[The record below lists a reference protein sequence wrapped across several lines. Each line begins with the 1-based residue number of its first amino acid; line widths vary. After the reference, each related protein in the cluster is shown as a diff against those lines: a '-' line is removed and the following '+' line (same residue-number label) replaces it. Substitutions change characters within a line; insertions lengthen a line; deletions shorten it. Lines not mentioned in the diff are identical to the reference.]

1 MESPTKI
8 YHRKDLPIADYLMTF
23 QNDLRQ
29 DFLKGFD
36 TLEDACKGE
45 WVLPSLDYSRG
56 DISKELGE
64 YMVHKDNEPD
74 LQAWRA
80 SNFKYTNPDRNFEYV
95 NSNEEQIKRFP
106 TAYSLLKEYDNDC
119 PIMNYSILAPNT
131 KINRH
136 DGIENR
142 SGEFIRIHIPL
153 VIPEGDIFLEVGGEI
168 VTWKDIFAFNNQW
181 KHSAHNRS
189 NEWRLI
195 FLIDIRRERAGVEP
209 GVPYDEEVYKV
220 YDNFEE
226 LDPKYKTWDQFK
238 QQYS

>member
-1 MESPTKI
+1 MQAPRKI
-8 YHRKDLPIADYLMTF
+8 YYKEDIPIADYLMSF

-29 DFLKGFD
+29 DFLRGFQ
-36 TLEDACKGE
+36 TLEEACKGD

-56 DISKELGE
+56 DISKELGD
-64 YMVHKDNEPD
+64 YMVHTDNEPNVD
-74 LQAWRA
+74 SWKT
-80 SNFKYTNPDRNFEYV
+80 SNFKYTNPDRDFEYV

-106 TAYSLLKEYDNDC
+106 TAYRLLEEYNDDC

-168 VTWKDIFAFNNQW
+168 VTWENIFAFNNQW

-209 GVPYDEEVYKV
+209 GVPYDEETYLIN
-220 YDNFEE
+220 DDFEK
-226 LDPKYKTWDQFK
+226 LDPKYKTWDEFK
-238 QQYS
+238 KESG